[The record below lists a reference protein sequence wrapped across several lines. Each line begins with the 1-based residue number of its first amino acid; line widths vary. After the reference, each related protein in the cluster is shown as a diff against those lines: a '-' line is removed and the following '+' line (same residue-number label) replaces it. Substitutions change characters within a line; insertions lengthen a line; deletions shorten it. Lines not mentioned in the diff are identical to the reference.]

1 MKRILIVILYLMSS
15 LALAAGPFIW
25 GPSSSKDLTPLTV
38 VTATKYLGGADGVTV
53 QAPVG
58 SDGGYPGWTLELPD
72 NDGDVDQV
80 LATNGVGQTHWANA
94 IVNPMSVEGDM
105 IYGGVSGAATRLASG
120 PSGDILQSQGLAAP
134 QWVNSVSGLILDTT
148 RLNTP
153 LTVGA
158 SSIWTFAD
166 GNWTT
171 TWPMQADAIDL
182 SFPGGL
188 SVSGTVLI
196 NNAAQ
201 DITNKTLLTVDNL
214 SLNGNTL
221 STSSGNL
228 LIDPAGSSI
237 IQAQSMTIADN
248 LTIVDGDGTGA
259 TPTLSLSED
268 PDNGSNTM
276 SFRAAASIADFTL
289 TWPVDDGN
297 SGEVLRT
304 DGSGVLTWV
313 ADTGFANPMDSA
325 GDMIYG
331 GSAGVATKLDSGTTG
346 QWLVSGGAATPAWTD
361 TVTTAKTIDG
371 SADAIQLTL
380 QGHSTQTSPIFTIEN
395 STGADL
401 FNYYNGAT
409 STQGNFRMYEAPD
422 NGSNYIQV
430 QTPTGLS
437 GNWTWT
443 MPGTA
448 GSAGNVIRNSGS
460 GVSAWSAVV
469 LTSDVSGVLPVANG
483 GSAKALTLAAGGLLW
498 TDADSFE
505 VGAAGTGSDWAL
517 SGGTGAPTFSSTT
530 TTAKMVDGSADAI
543 QLIVQG
549 NGTQTS
555 DILVAEKSDG
565 TDLLEVTNTAG
576 TKIRGTTTNDSASAG
591 FVGECIEVHRVRSSA
606 TSISNNTPLTIT
618 SSSLSVTAGDWSVSG
633 YAVFKP
639 AATTTI
645 SDLSAAI
652 SKTDNTLPA
661 SDTIGVPTSG
671 EVRTVV
677 SFPATF
683 VPGQEVVVPFAPI
696 RVSTTGSNTPYYLVM
711 QATFGASTM
720 TGYGSLTACRT
731 R

>member
-1 MKRILIVILYLMSS
+1 MKRILLVILYLMSS

-38 VTATKYLGGADGVTV
+38 VTATKYLGGDDGVTV
-53 QAPVG
+53 QAHTVG
-58 SDGGYPGWTLELPD
+58 SGGGYPGWTLELPENNGED
-72 NDGDVDQV
+72 HQALVTDGQ
-80 LATNGVGQTHWANA
+80 GVTSWANVPTVPTA
-94 IVNPMSVEGDM
+94 GL
-105 IYGGVSGAATRLASG
+105 IYSDGAAFQSTPGTSG
-120 PSGDILQSQGLAAP
+120 YILQSTGGAAP
-134 QWVNSVSGLILDTT
+134 DWVNSVSGLTLDTT
-148 RLNTP
+148 TLNTP
-153 LTVGA
+153 VNIGA
-158 SSIWTFAD
+158 SSIWTFAG

-171 TWPMQADAIDL
+171 TWPTQADAIDL

-188 SVSGTVLI
+188 SVNGTVLI

-297 SGEVLRT
+297 ANEFLKT
-304 DGSGVLTWV
+304 DGSGVLSWAV
-313 ADTGFANPMDSA
+313 PTGFANPMDSA

-331 GSAGVATKLDSGTTG
+331 GSAGVATKLDSGTSG
-346 QWLVSGGAATPAWTD
+346 MFLISGGAATPAWSNIMDSAGDMIYGGASGVPTKLDSGTSGQILISAGAAVPAWTTLLPIANGGTNRALTLAAGGLVYMDSDSFEAGPAGSAVSQWALSGTSGTGAPTFSD
-361 TVTTAKTIDG
+361 TTTTAKIIDG
-371 SADAIQLTL
+371 SADAIQLTV
-380 QGHSTQTSPIFTIEN
+380 QGHS
-395 STGADL
+395 
-401 FNYYNGAT
+401 
-409 STQGNFRMYEAPD
+409 
-422 NGSNYIQV
+422 
-430 QTPTGLS
+430 
-437 GNWTWT
+437 
-443 MPGTA
+443 
-448 GSAGNVIRNSGS
+448 
-460 GVSAWSAVV
+460 
-469 LTSDVSGVLPVANG
+469 
-483 GSAKALTLAAGGLLW
+483 
-498 TDADSFE
+498 
-505 VGAAGTGSDWAL
+505 
-517 SGGTGAPTFSSTT
+517 
-530 TTAKMVDGSADAI
+530 
-543 QLIVQG
+543 
-549 NGTQTS
+549 TQTS

-576 TKIRGTTTNDSASAG
+576 TKIRGTTTNDSAASG
-591 FVGECIEVHRVRSSA
+591 FVGECIAVSRVRSAAASI
-606 TSISNNTPLTIT
+606 TSNTPLTIT
-618 SSSLSVTAGDWSVSG
+618 SASLSVTAGDWSVSG

-652 SKTDNTLPA
+652 SKTDNTLPGA
-661 SDTIGVPTSG
+661 DTIGVPTSG

-677 SFPATF
+677 SYPATF
-683 VPGQEVVVPFAPI
+683 VPGQEVVVPLVPI
-696 RVSTTGSNTPYYLVM
+696 RVSVSSTTPYYLVM
-711 QATFGASTM
+711 QATFATSTM
-720 TGYGSLTACRT
+720 TGYGSLTACRV